1 MSTDPVTTVT
11 PQKKPGRPKK
21 KVVSKSDQIIQ
32 GLIDKPNHDTHIME
46 LIYNEPKVFKKIF
59 GMFKGYYVDDIFI
72 NFKKDIIYIIS
83 KDHTK
88 KTIIKIVID
97 CNKVTEYYCKTP
109 FEICVK
115 REYLEKI
122 FSTIEKNHS
131 KIVLFSNEDS
141 FQSSIEIN
149 LINDDLSIH
158 DSYVIDLSLQQK
170 NLEKDLLDCCSHY
183 DKNNYLISFVIK
195 SKSFK
200 KFINDTSVNGKLLTI
215 EKKGDNNLTFKMCF
229 NNKINFTRT
238 IINEETYNLN
248 SKLNENDFFNINL
261 ELEYIKPFSN
271 MNISD
276 NVYIY
281 IDKNK
286 KAIFEDIIGDK
297 MCTISIYNE
306 IINYVTNTCSD

>member
-1 MSTDPVTTVT
+1 MSSDSIT

-21 KVVSKSDQIIQ
+21 KIINKSNQISK
-32 GLIDKPNHDTHIME
+32 GLINNPNQCTHIME
-46 LIYNEPKVFKKIF
+46 LIYDDPKVFKKIF

-72 NFKKDIIYIIS
+72 NFKNDMIYIIS

-109 FEICVK
+109 FEICIK

-131 KIVLFSNEDS
+131 KIVLFSNEDT
-141 FQSSIEIN
+141 FQSLIEIN

-170 NLEKDLLDCCSHY
+170 NLEKDLIDCCSCY
-183 DKNNYLISFVIK
+183 DKNNYLINFVIK

-200 KFINDTSVNGKLLTI
+200 KFINDTSINGKLLTI

-238 IINEETYNLN
+238 IINEESYNLN
-248 SKLNENDFFNINL
+248 SQLKENDFFNINL

-286 KAIFEDIIGDK
+286 KAIFENIIGDK
-297 MCTISIYNE
+297 MCTISIYND

>member
-1 MSTDPVTTVT
+1 MTDNTTIT
-11 PQKKPGRPKK
+11 LPKKPGRPKK
-21 KVVSKSDQIIQ
+21 KIISKSDQIIQ
-32 GLIDKPNHDTHIME
+32 GLIDKPNHVTHIME

-72 NFKKDIIYIIS
+72 NFKKDMIYIIS

-109 FEICVK
+109 FEICIK

-131 KIVLFSNEDS
+131 KIVLFSNEDT
-141 FQSSIEIN
+141 FQSSIEVN
-149 LINDDLSIH
+149 LINEDLSIH
-158 DSYVIDLSLQQK
+158 DSYVVDLSLQHK
-170 NLEKDLLDCCSHY
+170 NLEKDLMDCCSNY
-183 DKNNYLISFVIK
+183 DKNDYLINFVIK

-215 EKKGDNNLTFKMCF
+215 EKIGENNLKFKMCF

-238 IINEETYNLN
+238 IVNEESYNL
-248 SKLNENDFFNINL
+248 SSQLNENEYFNINL

-276 NVYIY
+276 NVYVY

-286 KAIFEDIIGDK
+286 KAIFENIIGDK
-297 MCTISIYNE
+297 MCTISIYND
-306 IINYVTNTCSD
+306 IINYVTNTNDA